1 MTRRKLGKTDLEV
14 SISGFG
20 ASPLGNV
27 FGEADPGEGIRAV
40 HLAIEEGINFFDV
53 SPYYGLTLAETRLG
67 EALEGRRQSICLST
81 KCGRYGAGDFD
92 FSAQKIRQVLE
103 ESLTRLRTD
112 YVDLL
117 FAHDVEFGSFEQITE
132 ETIPAM
138 RRLQEEGKIRYAGI
152 SGYPPGFL
160 VRIAQA
166 IPVDAIL
173 NYCHYNLLVNDMDHQ
188 LTPFAQERGIG
199 LLNASPLHMGI
210 LTEQGGP
217 EWHPAP
223 PEVRSAAHRAAER
236 CRSHGAN
243 LSDLALR
250 FCFDHP
256 NVTTTL
262 VGMSTSHEVSHNLSA
277 MDGGPSPEILREI
290 EAILE
295 PVHNITWISGRPE
308 NNLTERRGSSCVRR
322 FPRNRYSV

>member
-14 SISGFG
+14 SILGFG

-27 FGEADPGEGIRAV
+27 FGEADPREGIRAV
-40 HLAIEEGINFFDV
+40 HLAIDEGINFFDV

-67 EALEGRRQSICLST
+67 EALEGRRQRICLST
-81 KCGRYGAGDFD
+81 KCGRYGARDFD
-92 FSAQKIRQVLE
+92 FSAQKIRHGLE
-103 ESLTRLRTD
+103 ESLTRLRTE

-117 FAHDVEFGSFEQITE
+117 FAHDVEFGSPEQIIE

-138 RRLQEEGKIRYAGI
+138 RRLQEEGKVRYVGI

-173 NYCHYNLLVNDMDHQ
+173 NYCRYNLLVNDMDRQ
-188 LTPFAQERGIG
+188 LTPFAKERGIG
-199 LLNASPLHMGI
+199 LLNASPLHMGM

-223 PEVRSAAHRAAER
+223 PEVRSAVRKVAEL

-243 LSDLALR
+243 LSDIALR
-250 FCFDHP
+250 FCFDYP
-256 NVTTTL
+256 DAATTL
-262 VGMSTSHEVSHNLSA
+262 VGMSATQEVSRNLSA
-277 MDGGPSPEILREI
+277 MDGGPPPEILQEI
-290 EAILE
+290 EAILA
-295 PVHNITWISGRPE
+295 PVHNMIWISGRPE
-308 NNLTERRGSSCVRR
+308 NNLPGWN
-322 FPRNRYSV
+322 PLH

>member
-1 MTRRKLGKTDLEV
+1 LRFSNIVTRRKLGKTDLEV
-14 SISGFG
+14 SILGFG

-27 FGEADPGEGIRAV
+27 FGEADPAEVIRAV
-40 HLAIEEGINFFDV
+40 HLAIDEEINLFDV

-67 EALEGRRQSICLST
+67 QALEGRRQSICLST
-81 KCGRYGAGDFD
+81 KCGRYGARDFD
-92 FSAQKIRQVLE
+92 FSAQRIRKGLE

-117 FAHDVEFGSFEQITE
+117 FAHDVEFGGSEQIIE

-138 RRLQEEGKIRYAGI
+138 RRLQEEGKVRYVGI

-160 VRIAQA
+160 VRIAEA

-188 LTPFAQERGIG
+188 LTPFAKERGIG

-217 EWHPAP
+217 EWHPAAP
-223 PEVRSAAHRAAER
+223 GVRSAVRSVAEL

-243 LSDLALR
+243 LSDVALR
-250 FCFDHP
+250 FCFDYP
-256 NVTTTL
+256 NVATTL
-262 VGMSTSHEVSHNLSA
+262 VGMSTTEELSRNVSA
-277 MDGGPSPEILREI
+277 MDGPPPEILQEI
-290 EAILE
+290 EAILA
-295 PVHNITWISGRPE
+295 PVHNMVWVSGRPE
-308 NNLTERRGSSCVRR
+308 NNLSG
-322 FPRNRYSV
+322 

>member
-14 SISGFG
+14 SILGFG

-27 FGEADPGEGIRAV
+27 FGEADPREAIRAV
-40 HLAIEEGINFFDV
+40 HLAIDEGINFFDV

-67 EALEGRRQSICLST
+67 EALAGRRQSICLST
-81 KCGRYGAGDFD
+81 KCGRYGARDFD
-92 FSAQKIRQVLE
+92 FSAPKIRQGLE

-117 FAHDVEFGSFEQITE
+117 LAHDVEFGSAEQIIE

-138 RRLQEEGKIRYAGI
+138 RRLQEEGKVRYVGI

-160 VRIAQA
+160 VRIANA
-166 IPVDAIL
+166 MPVDAIL
-173 NYCHYNLLVNDMDHQ
+173 NYCRYNLLVDDMDRQ
-188 LTPFAQERGIG
+188 LTPFAKQRGIG

-223 PEVRSAAHRAAER
+223 PEVRRTVRRVREL
-236 CRSHGAN
+236 CRFHGVN
-243 LSDLALR
+243 LSDIALR
-250 FCFDHP
+250 FCFDHADAA
-256 NVTTTL
+256 TTL
-262 VGMSTSHEVSHNLSA
+262 VGMATTQEVSRNLRA
-277 MDGGPSPEILREI
+277 MEGGPPPETLQDI
-290 EAILE
+290 EAILA
-295 PVHNITWISGRPE
+295 PVHNIVWISGRPE
-308 NNLTERRGSSCVRR
+308 NNLAG
-322 FPRNRYSV
+322 